1 MGVLVKAKRTVAAGP
16 LPPASAE
23 VDGVEVTQTI
33 QNLSHQVVLIRGKAT
48 VVRIYLQPPT
58 GSKEKLQGE
67 IAVSTAPGAPALY
80 VASLNIVDADL
91 IAKMSLE
98 ARRGDLRASLNFVLP
113 EKTRDWPSLA
123 IAVKRIYSSKT
134 DATPALSPT
143 VNLPLTEAPPLR
155 IRAIGLRYA
164 RTLPDGTVGTVSP
177 EAIHFDYLRSF
188 LARAYPVAA
197 VDWSQF
203 VVDAPPL
210 FAPPFSGPT
219 TPQGDDPLWRS
230 KLAIAHNQLS
240 AIRAKDVSTG
250 TDPRTHY
257 YGLVSDASAGLF
269 FRGAAKEVPT
279 SPDPSV
285 VAVGPVGDPAQYS
298 SLKWDRD
305 RSYGDWYGAHELAHT
320 FGRFHPGFCGQDAS
334 DTAFPYPDGRIGD
347 ASRGAMIGL
356 DVGDPALN
364 LPMRV
369 WANETSHDIMTYCD
383 DQWISSYSYQAI
395 LDRLRLEDTQFAP
408 LSSAPGAT

>member
-1 MGVLVKAKRTVAAGP
+1 MGVVVKAKKTIVAGP
-16 LPPASAE
+16 LAPASAV
-23 VDGVEVTQTI
+23 VDGLEVTQTI
-33 QNLSHQVVLIRGKAT
+33 QNLSHQVALIRGKTT
-48 VVRIYLQPPT
+48 VARMYLRLPA
-58 GSKEKLQGE
+58 GSKEKFQGE
-67 IAVSTAPGAPALY
+67 IAVSVAPGAPALY
-80 VASLNIVDADL
+80 VASSNVVDA
-91 IAKMSLE
+91 AMVANANLE

-113 EKTRDWPSLA
+113 EKTRDWPSLT
-123 IAVKRIYSSKT
+123 IAVKRIYSVKS
-134 DATPALSPT
+134 DATPANSPT
-143 VNLPLTEAPPLR
+143 VNLPLNDAPPLR

-164 RTLPDGTVGTVSP
+164 RTLADGTVGNVSP

-188 LARAYPVAA
+188 LSRTYPVAT
-197 VDWSQF
+197 VEWSQL

-210 FAPPFSGPT
+210 FTPPFSGKP

-230 KLAIAHNQLS
+230 KLAIAHNLLS

-269 FRGAAKEVPT
+269 FRGAAKAVPT
-279 SPDPSV
+279 TPDPSI
-285 VAVGPVGDPAQYS
+285 VAVGPVGDPAQYG

-334 DTAFPYPDGRIGD
+334 DAAFPYPDGRIGD
-347 ASRGAMIGL
+347 EKNGAMIGL
-356 DVGDPALN
+356 DVGDPVLN
-364 LPMRV
+364 LPMRI
-369 WANETSHDIMTYCD
+369 WASETSHDIMTYCD
-383 DQWISSYSYQAI
+383 DQWISSYSYLAI

-408 LSSAPGAT
+408 LPGFAGAP